1 MSRMSDSSPDAV
13 DSPDAARPN
22 GSLRV
27 LVVDDHPAIHSAV
40 ADTIAETIDMSVCGE
55 ADTAAE
61 AFQMVEAL
69 RPHIAIVDI
78 SLKNAN
84 GVALIEKIHTH
95 YSDVKMVVYSTHDE
109 TVHAER
115 AIRAGASGY
124 VMKGEP
130 TRRLIEGIRAVRR
143 GEIYLSRRMA
153 TRVLGIR
160 AGDLSSGLGF
170 SIDELTDR
178 ELEVFQLFGKGYDA
192 DEIADALDLNRKT
205 VETYRRQAKEKL
217 GLDSVS
223 ELQQYAL
230 RWTMAQP
237 RDD

>member
-1 MSRMSDSSPDAV
+1 MSDSSLDAV
-13 DSPDAARPN
+13 GSSPDAAEPN

-27 LVVDDHPAIHSAV
+27 LVVDDHPAIRSALV
-40 ADTIAETIDMSVCGE
+40 DTVAETMDMSVCGE
-55 ADTAAE
+55 AKTAAE
-61 AFQMVEAL
+61 AFQMVETL

-78 SLKNAN
+78 SLKDAN

-95 YSDVKMVVYSTHDE
+95 YPDVKMVVYSTHDE

-115 AIRAGASGY
+115 AIRAGVSGY

-130 TRRLIEGIRAVRR
+130 TKRLIEAIRAVRR

-153 TRVLGIR
+153 TRVLGGR
-160 AGDLSSGLGF
+160 DPSSGLGF
-170 SIDELTDR
+170 FIDELTGR
-178 ELEVFQLFGKGYDA
+178 ELKVLQLFGKGYDA
-192 DEIADALDLNRKT
+192 DERADALDLNQET

-217 GLDSVS
+217 GLGSVS

-230 RWTMAQP
+230 RWTMAQR

>member
-1 MSRMSDSSPDAV
+1 MSDSSLDAPGSSDTAEPN
-13 DSPDAARPN
+13 DS
-22 GSLRV
+22 LHV
-27 LVVDDHPAIHSAV
+27 LVVDDHPAIRSAL

-69 RPHIAIVDI
+69 TPHIAIVDI
-78 SLKNAN
+78 SLKDAD
-84 GVALIEKIHTH
+84 GVALIEKTH
-95 YSDVKMVVYSTHDE
+95 AHHSDVKTIVYSTHDE

-130 TRRLIEGIRAVRR
+130 TTRLIEAIRAVRR
-143 GEIYLSRRMA
+143 GETFLSRRMA
-153 TRVLGIR
+153 TRVLGGGAR
-160 AGDLSSGLGF
+160 DQASGPGF
-170 SIDELTDR
+170 PIDELTGR
-178 ELEVFQLFGKGYDA
+178 ELEVFQLFGKGNDV

-205 VETYRRQAKEKL
+205 VETYRRRAKEKL

-230 RWTMAQP
+230 RWIMAQR